1 MRIFISYRR
10 EDSQDISSRLYD
22 RLVALWGQTQ
32 VFKDIPSINAGTDF
46 RATISHALTSCETVL
61 AVIGRNWAID
71 ASGHRRLDEPGDF
84 VRIEIETAL
93 QQHKYIIPVL
103 VGGASMPHAAE
114 IPSSIKELTFRQALK
129 VGSDPEFNSDVERL
143 NKALNTLLHEGAH
156 EGYCYLNREGIDQL
170 MAKME
175 IAPSKNPSY
184 RNKVLALL
192 ARLDARG
199 VLSTLA
205 RPGEHQ

>member
-1 MRIFISYRR
+1 
-10 EDSQDISSRLYD
+10 
-22 RLVALWGQTQ
+22 
-32 VFKDIPSINAGTDF
+32 
-46 RATISHALTSCETVL
+46 
-61 AVIGRNWAID
+61 
-71 ASGHRRLDEPGDF
+71 
-84 VRIEIETAL
+84 
-93 QQHKYIIPVL
+93 
-103 VGGASMPHAAE
+103 MPHAAE
-114 IPSSIKELTFRQALK
+114 IPPSIKELTFRQALK

-156 EGYCYLNREGIDQL
+156 EGYCYLNRGGIDQL

-184 RNKVLALL
+184 RNKVLTLL

-205 RPGEHQ
+205 RPGEHQFVLLTSHFAFVEEDKTHLAFRSDAHGFRMHMAKLKSTFWPRENLMPSLSHVRIALCAGVDLQIFGEWYSVDYLRPHAASVVGYNLGGMNTLF